1 MMLNKLSNSSTMNGD
16 KKISTKNKKNPKSM
30 GYHSFLKNFKSNM
43 LNNGRISKN
52 QKILKSHKFNK
63 ALIAST

>member
-1 MMLNKLSNSSTMNGD
+1 MNGD